1 MADVRILVK
10 VWRTSRQAPEKID
23 CAIPRKNTEHALK
36 LFGKMKKN
44 LSRAAPFFTVFFM
57 ENGRAA
63 PGKSGQKMLLLKQGG
78 GGVAS

>member
-36 LFGKMKKN
+36 IFGQIKKK
-44 LSRAAPFFTVFFM
+44 LSRAAPFFTAFCM

-63 PGKSGQKMLLLKQGG
+63 PEK
-78 GGVAS
+78 VARIWCC